1 MAVRFTEEVP
11 PCALQPA
18 VPSDDGIP
26 SDHAAVSAKAN
37 AVAKEPL
44 ELEAGSAPA
53 NVAALEPLD
62 FEAGSAPAPKQ
73 LSQSP
78 SFLQSLK
85 SSVMA
90 TAQSQKAV
98 DAIIKRVGAV
108 PSSWRNRTTA
118 IQEPEAYTHS
128 SVIVREVTENPERFT
143 AAEQKS
149 ARFMQRAWS
158 TGIVSSRTAADAIYA
173 PGANPYAADQLGIM
187 MLRGFRMKS
196 FALIIV
202 QAICTLIVG
211 IGVDKAV
218 GRTHVGYY
226 VLGGLTAL
234 LVVLLAVVAA
244 LRHRVPWNYILE
256 AAFTLVAGTLL
267 GCLSEPLIDAQEM
280 CCDGLDRV
288 EKPQLYAMGFYSFGL
303 VILGISSILG
313 SRRRVMK
320 CTHLSFI
327 AITLTMI
334 AFIVSWRITQFCPGV
349 WLALMMIIVAL
360 CIVWVGIE
368 CDRLA
373 TKLNPDEYMLPVI
386 LVWADLL
393 VVTLVFTIAIL
404 AVLAASGSGGDID
417 GPSCSGCYCD
427 CGHFWVYDWGNG
439 KNSRNQNRTEQ
450 TAASQVLGAQ
460 QV

>member
-1 MAVRFTEEVP
+1 MAVRFQEEVP

-26 SDHAAVSAKAN
+26 SDHAAFSAKAN
-37 AVAKEPL
+37 VAVQ
-44 ELEAGSAPA
+44 
-53 NVAALEPLD
+53 EPLD
-62 FEAGSAPAPKQ
+62 FEAGSAPAPQ
-73 LSQSP
+73 QMSP
-78 SFLQSLK
+78 SPSLLQ

-90 TAQSQKAV
+90 TAQSQKAA
-98 DAIIKRVGAV
+98 DAIIFRVGAV

-128 SVIVREVTENPERFT
+128 SVIVWEVTENPERFT

-158 TGIVSSRTAADAIYA
+158 TGIVSSRTVADAIYV
-173 PGANPYAADQLGIM
+173 PGSNPYAADQLGIM

-202 QAICTLIVG
+202 QATCTLIVG
-211 IGVDKAV
+211 IGVDRAV
-218 GRTHVGYY
+218 GPTHVGYY
-226 VLGGLTAL
+226 ALGGLTAL
-234 LVVLLAVVAA
+234 LVVLLALVVA

-280 CCDGLDRV
+280 CCDGLDRA
-288 EKPQLYAMGFYSFGL
+288 EKPQLYAMGFYILGL
-303 VILGISSILG
+303 VILGIISILG
-313 SRRRVMK
+313 SRRRLMK
-320 CTHLSFI
+320 CMHLSFI
-327 AITLTMI
+327 AMILTMV
-334 AFIVSWRITQFCPGV
+334 AFIVSWHITQFCTGE
-349 WLALMMIIVAL
+349 WLPLMMIIVAL

-373 TKLNPDEYMLPVI
+373 TKLNPDEYMLPATLHRRKVI

-393 VVTLVFTIAIL
+393 VVTLVFSI
-404 AVLAASGSGGDID
+404 AVLVDLTTSGSGGDID
-417 GPSCSGCYCD
+417 GMSCSGCYCD

-439 KNSRNQNRTEQ
+439 KHSRNQNRTEQ